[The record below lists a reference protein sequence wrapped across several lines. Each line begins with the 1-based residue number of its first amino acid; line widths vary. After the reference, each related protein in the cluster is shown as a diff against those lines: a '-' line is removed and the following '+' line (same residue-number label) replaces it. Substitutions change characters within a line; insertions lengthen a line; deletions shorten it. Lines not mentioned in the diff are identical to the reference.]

1 MVAVRDIENRLRQTF
16 SSSYLHPT
24 NPFVYMRR
32 ALGLFL
38 LLILSACAEQP
49 ITNQSNLRFFPDD
62 YAFVLK
68 ANTAETLW
76 SGVLENK
83 RIHPSVAGLGA
94 AAARLQSELSALIP
108 NGALTVAF
116 FIEGRDQLQFLALNE
131 NPGIESFF
139 EFQPNETY
147 DNLPIGS
154 LILDSGTLY
163 FTQLEERNLISSSEL
178 LLEEAIRGKG
188 QFSVNEKI
196 ERLFSSAVA
205 PEKLHLVV
213 QPENSKPVFKTF
225 DNTAFSNFAQEI
237 SLDIV
242 SEGQELRASGISF
255 ASDSLDVYLASFA
268 ETAPIEPRLLD
279 HAPRATQALLVRSAP
294 IGLKHPFLDGAIE
307 LGRVDLEAQRLLYVR
322 GIANAAI
329 IEALNAQST
338 AKEDYMG
345 IALYTIEGTDFSQD
359 LGPLGL
365 PTKAN
370 YVALYED
377 AFWFSESDTE
387 LQALIKFISSEETFK
402 RSALYASLE
411 PQIAQET
418 SLLHLSKDDKRAHLF
433 AVVKESSHYFTAAS
447 STPLVTP
454 KFEAVVSPILSLS
467 LDAEALTDPQFVKNH
482 YTDQYEIVVQDVNNA
497 LYRFSNSGARLW
509 KRQLDAKIQGQI
521 HEIDAYRNKKLQLA
535 FTTETSLVIVDRN
548 GNNLE
553 GFPKRFQDGNL
564 SALSVFDYDNSR
576 NYRLVFSQG
585 RDIYM
590 LNNTGQRVNGF
601 TYTKAEAE
609 LASRAK
615 HFRIASKDYLLF
627 PLKNGTLKILQRNG
641 KDRISVKERFEFTS
655 NELFE
660 YRNTFA
666 FIDQNGALVQIDTRG
681 RVNRSNL
688 GLTPTHEVVAS
699 NKTLATLDGQ
709 NLQIKEKPI
718 ELDYGVYEDLRFF
731 YLKDKIYVS
740 LVDKASKQVFLF
752 DSQAA
757 LVKGFPVMGDSAI
770 DMVDMDNDAK
780 LEMVVKDERNSL
792 TLYRIE

>member
-1 MVAVRDIENRLRQTF
+1 
-16 SSSYLHPT
+16 
-24 NPFVYMRR
+24 MRR

-38 LLILSACAEQP
+38 LIVLAACAEQP
-49 ITNQSNLRFFPDD
+49 TINQSNLRFFPDD

-76 SGVLENK
+76 SGVLEKN
-83 RIHPSVAGLGA
+83 RIHPSVSGLGDA
-94 AAARLQSELSALIP
+94 TARIQTELSSLIP
-108 NGALTVAF
+108 NGSLTVAF

-131 NPGIESFF
+131 NPSLETLF

-147 DNLPIGS
+147 DNLPIGTLS
-154 LILDSGTLY
+154 RDSETLY
-163 FTQLEERNLISSSEL
+163 FAQLEGKNLISSSEL

-188 QFSVNEKI
+188 RFTVDEKV
-196 ERLFSSAVA
+196 ERLFNSAVA
-205 PEKLHLVV
+205 PEKLHVVV

-242 SEGQELRASGISF
+242 AEGQELRASGISF
-255 ASDSLDVYLASFA
+255 ASDSLDVYLSSFA

-294 IGLKHPFLDGAIE
+294 VGLKHPFLEGAIE

-322 GIANAAI
+322 GIANATI

-345 IALYTIEGTDFSQD
+345 ISLYTIEGTDFSQD

-377 AFWFSESDTE
+377 AFWYSASDAE
-387 LQALIKFISSEETFK
+387 LQSLIKFISSEETFK
-402 RSALYASLE
+402 RGSLYASLE

-418 SLLHLSKDDKRAHLF
+418 SLLHLSKDDKRAHLL
-433 AVVKESSHYFTAAS
+433 AIVKESSHYFTAAS

-467 LDAEALTDPQFVKNH
+467 LDAEPLTDPQFVKNH
-482 YTDQYEIVVQDVNNA
+482 YTNQYEIVVQDVNNS

-509 KRQLDAKIQGQI
+509 KRQLDAKIQGRI

-535 FTTETSLVIVDRN
+535 FTTETSLVILDRN
-548 GNNLE
+548 GNYLE

-601 TYTKAEAE
+601 TYIKAEAE
-609 LASRAK
+609 LASPAK

-627 PLKNGTLKILQRNG
+627 PLKNGTLKILQRTG
-641 KDRISVKERFEFTS
+641 KERIPMKERFEFTA

-666 FIDQNGALVQIDTRG
+666 FTDQKGTLVQIDTRG

-709 NLQIKEKPI
+709 SLQINEKKI
-718 ELDYGVYEDLRFF
+718 ELEYGVYEGLRFF
-731 YLKDKIYVS
+731 YLNDKIYIS
-740 LVDKASKQVFLF
+740 LVDKASKQLFLF
-752 DSQAA
+752 DSQSE

-770 DMVDMDNDAK
+770 DMVDMDADDK
-780 LEMVVKDERNSL
+780 LELVVKDDRNTV

>member
-1 MVAVRDIENRLRQTF
+1 
-16 SSSYLHPT
+16 
-24 NPFVYMRR
+24 MRR

-38 LLILSACAEQP
+38 LIVLAACAEQP
-49 ITNQSNLRFFPDD
+49 TINQSNLRFFPDD

-76 SGVLENK
+76 SGVLEKN
-83 RIHPSVAGLGA
+83 RIHPSVSGLGDA
-94 AAARLQSELSALIP
+94 TARIQTELSSLIP
-108 NGALTVAF
+108 NGSLTVAF

-131 NPGIESFF
+131 NPSLETLF

-147 DNLPIGS
+147 DNLPIGTLS
-154 LILDSGTLY
+154 RDSETLY
-163 FTQLEERNLISSSEL
+163 FAQLEGKNLISSSEL

-188 QFSVNEKI
+188 RFTVDEKV
-196 ERLFSSAVA
+196 ERLFNSAVA

-242 SEGQELRASGISF
+242 AEGQELRASGISF
-255 ASDSLDVYLASFA
+255 ASDSLDVYLSSFA

-294 IGLKHPFLDGAIE
+294 VGLKHPFLEGAIE

-322 GIANAAI
+322 GIANATI

-345 IALYTIEGTDFSQD
+345 ISLYTIEGTDFSQD

-377 AFWFSESDTE
+377 AFWYSASDAE
-387 LQALIKFISSEETFK
+387 LQSLIKFISSEETFK
-402 RSALYASLE
+402 RGSLYASLE

-418 SLLHLSKDDKRAHLF
+418 SLLHLSKDDKRAHLL
-433 AVVKESSHYFTAAS
+433 AIVKESSHYFTAAS

-467 LDAEALTDPQFVKNH
+467 LDAEPLTDPQFVKNH
-482 YTDQYEIVVQDVNNA
+482 YTNQYEIVVQDVNNS

-509 KRQLDAKIQGQI
+509 KRQLDAKIQGRI

-535 FTTETSLVIVDRN
+535 FTTETSLVILDRN
-548 GNNLE
+548 GNYLE

-609 LASRAK
+609 LASPAK

-627 PLKNGTLKILQRNG
+627 PLKNGTLKILQRTG
-641 KDRISVKERFEFTS
+641 KERIPMKERFEFTA

-666 FIDQNGALVQIDTRG
+666 FTDQKGTLVQIDTRG

-699 NKTLATLDGQ
+699 NKTLATRDGQ
-709 NLQIKEKPI
+709 SLQIKEKKI
-718 ELDYGVYEDLRFF
+718 ELEYGVYEGLRFF
-731 YLKDKIYVS
+731 YLNDKIYIS
-740 LVDKASKQVFLF
+740 LVDKASKQLFLF
-752 DSQAA
+752 DSQSE

-770 DMVDMDNDAK
+770 DMVDMDADGK
-780 LEMVVKDERNSL
+780 LELVVKDDRNTV

>member
-1 MVAVRDIENRLRQTF
+1 
-16 SSSYLHPT
+16 
-24 NPFVYMRR
+24 MRR

-38 LLILSACAEQP
+38 LIVLAACAEQP
-49 ITNQSNLRFFPDD
+49 TINQSNLRFFPDD

-76 SGVLENK
+76 SGVLEKN
-83 RIHPSVAGLGA
+83 RIHPSVSGLGDA
-94 AAARLQSELSALIP
+94 TARIQTELSSLIP
-108 NGALTVAF
+108 NGSLTVAF

-131 NPGIESFF
+131 NPSLETLF

-147 DNLPIGS
+147 DNLPIGTLS
-154 LILDSGTLY
+154 RDSETLY
-163 FTQLEERNLISSSEL
+163 FAHLEGKNLISSSEL

-188 QFSVNEKI
+188 RFTVDEKV
-196 ERLFSSAVA
+196 ERLFNSAVA

-242 SEGQELRASGISF
+242 AEGQELRASGISF
-255 ASDSLDVYLASFA
+255 ASDSLDVYLSSFA

-294 IGLKHPFLDGAIE
+294 VGLKHPFLEGAIE

-322 GIANAAI
+322 GIANATI

-345 IALYTIEGTDFSQD
+345 ISLYTIEGTDFSQD

-377 AFWFSESDTE
+377 AFWYSASDAE
-387 LQALIKFISSEETFK
+387 LQSLIKFISSEETFK
-402 RSALYASLE
+402 RGSLYASLE

-418 SLLHLSKDDKRAHLF
+418 SLLHLSKDDKRAHLL

-467 LDAEALTDPQFVKNH
+467 LDAEPLTDPQFVKNH
-482 YTDQYEIVVQDVNNA
+482 YTNQYEIVVQDVNNS

-509 KRQLDAKIQGQI
+509 KRQLDAKIQGRI

-535 FTTETSLVIVDRN
+535 FTTETSLVILDRN
-548 GNNLE
+548 GNYLE

-609 LASRAK
+609 LASPAK

-627 PLKNGTLKILQRNG
+627 PLKNGTLKILQRTG
-641 KDRISVKERFEFTS
+641 KERIPMKERFEFTA

-666 FIDQNGALVQIDTRG
+666 FTDQKGTLVQIDTRG

-709 NLQIKEKPI
+709 SLQIKEKKI
-718 ELDYGVYEDLRFF
+718 ELEYGVYEGLRFF
-731 YLKDKIYVS
+731 YLNDKIYIS
-740 LVDKASKQVFLF
+740 LVDKASKQLFLF
-752 DSQAA
+752 DSQSE

-770 DMVDMDNDAK
+770 DMVDMDADGK
-780 LEMVVKDERNSL
+780 LELVVKDDRNTV

>member
-1 MVAVRDIENRLRQTF
+1 
-16 SSSYLHPT
+16 
-24 NPFVYMRR
+24 MRR

-38 LLILSACAEQP
+38 LIVLAACAEQP
-49 ITNQSNLRFFPDD
+49 TINQSNLRFFPDD

-76 SGVLENK
+76 SGVLEKN
-83 RIHPSVAGLGA
+83 RIHPSVSGLGDA
-94 AAARLQSELSALIP
+94 ASRIQSELSSLIP
-108 NGALTVAF
+108 NGSLTVAF

-131 NPGIESFF
+131 NPSLETLF

-147 DNLPIGS
+147 DNLPIGTLS
-154 LILDSGTLY
+154 RDSETLY
-163 FTQLEERNLISSSEL
+163 FAQLEGKNLISSSEL

-188 QFSVNEKI
+188 RFTVDEKV
-196 ERLFSSAVA
+196 ERLFNSAVA
-205 PEKLHLVV
+205 PEKLHVVV

-242 SEGQELRASGISF
+242 AEGQELRASGISF
-255 ASDSLDVYLASFA
+255 ASDSLDVYLSSFA

-294 IGLKHPFLDGAIE
+294 VGLKHPFLEGAIE

-322 GIANAAI
+322 GIANATI
-329 IEALNAQST
+329 IEALNAEST

-345 IALYTIEGTDFSQD
+345 ISLYTIEGTDFSQD

-377 AFWFSESDTE
+377 AFWYSASDAE
-387 LQALIKFISSEETFK
+387 LQSLIKFISSEETFK
-402 RSALYASLE
+402 RGSLYASLE

-418 SLLHLSKDDKRAHLF
+418 SLLHLSKDDKRAHLL

-454 KFEAVVSPILSLS
+454 KFEAIVSPILSLS
-467 LDAEALTDPQFVKNH
+467 LDAEPLTDPQFVKNH
-482 YTDQYEIVVQDVNNA
+482 YTNQYEIVVQDVNNS

-509 KRQLDAKIQGQI
+509 KRQLDAKIQGRI

-535 FTTETSLVIVDRN
+535 FTTETSLVILDRN
-548 GNNLE
+548 GNYLE

-564 SALSVFDYDNSR
+564 SALSVFDYVNSR

-590 LNNTGQRVNGF
+590 LNNSGQRVNGF

-609 LASRAK
+609 LASPAK

-627 PLKNGTLKILQRNG
+627 PLKNGTLKILQRTG
-641 KDRISVKERFEFTS
+641 KERIPMKERFEFTD

-666 FIDQNGALVQIDTRG
+666 FTDQKGTLVQIDTRG

-688 GLTPTHEVVAS
+688 GLTPTHKVVAS

-709 NLQIKEKPI
+709 RLQIKEKKI
-718 ELDYGVYEDLRFF
+718 ELEYGVYEGLRFF
-731 YLKDKIYVS
+731 YLNDKIFIS
-740 LVDKASKQVFLF
+740 LVDKASKQLFLF
-752 DSQAA
+752 DSQSE

-770 DMVDMDNDAK
+770 DMIDMDADGK
-780 LEMVVKDERNSL
+780 LELVVKDDRNTV

>member
-1 MVAVRDIENRLRQTF
+1 
-16 SSSYLHPT
+16 
-24 NPFVYMRR
+24 MRR

-38 LLILSACAEQP
+38 LIVLAACAEQP
-49 ITNQSNLRFFPDD
+49 TINQSNLRFFPDD

-76 SGVLENK
+76 SGVLEKN
-83 RIHPSVAGLGA
+83 RIHPSVSGLGDA
-94 AAARLQSELSALIP
+94 TARIQTELSSLIP
-108 NGALTVAF
+108 NGSLTVAF

-131 NPGIESFF
+131 NPSLETLF

-147 DNLPIGS
+147 DNLPIGTLS
-154 LILDSGTLY
+154 RDSETLY
-163 FTQLEERNLISSSEL
+163 FAQLEGKNLISSSEL

-188 QFSVNEKI
+188 RFTVDEKV
-196 ERLFSSAVA
+196 ERLFNSAVA

-242 SEGQELRASGISF
+242 AEGQELRASGISF
-255 ASDSLDVYLASFA
+255 ASDSLDVYLSSFA

-294 IGLKHPFLDGAIE
+294 VGLKHPFLEGAIE

-322 GIANAAI
+322 GIANATI

-345 IALYTIEGTDFSQD
+345 ISLYTIEGTDFSQD

-377 AFWFSESDTE
+377 AFWYSASDAE
-387 LQALIKFISSEETFK
+387 LQSLIKFISSEETFK
-402 RSALYASLE
+402 RGSLYASLE

-418 SLLHLSKDDKRAHLF
+418 SLLHLSKDDKRAHLL

-467 LDAEALTDPQFVKNH
+467 LDAEPLTDPQFVKNH
-482 YTDQYEIVVQDVNNA
+482 YTNQYEIVVQDVNNS

-509 KRQLDAKIQGQI
+509 KRQLDAKIQGRI

-535 FTTETSLVIVDRN
+535 FTTEASLVILDRN
-548 GNNLE
+548 GNYLE

-609 LASRAK
+609 LASPAK

-627 PLKNGTLKILQRNG
+627 PLKNGTLKILQRTG
-641 KDRISVKERFEFTS
+641 KERIPMKERFEFTA

-666 FIDQNGALVQIDTRG
+666 FTDQKGTLVQIDTRG

-709 NLQIKEKPI
+709 SLQIKEKKI
-718 ELDYGVYEDLRFF
+718 ELEYGVYEGLRFF
-731 YLKDKIYVS
+731 YLNDKIYIS
-740 LVDKASKQVFLF
+740 LVDKASKQLFLF
-752 DSQAA
+752 DSQSE

-770 DMVDMDNDAK
+770 DMVDMDADGK
-780 LEMVVKDERNSL
+780 LELVVKDDRNTV

>member
-1 MVAVRDIENRLRQTF
+1 
-16 SSSYLHPT
+16 
-24 NPFVYMRR
+24 MRR

-38 LLILSACAEQP
+38 LIVLAACAEQP
-49 ITNQSNLRFFPDD
+49 TINQSNLRFFPDD

-76 SGVLENK
+76 SGVLEKN
-83 RIHPSVAGLGA
+83 RIHPSVSGLGDA
-94 AAARLQSELSALIP
+94 TARIQTELSSLIP
-108 NGALTVAF
+108 NGSLTVAF

-131 NPGIESFF
+131 NPSLETLF

-147 DNLPIGS
+147 DNLPIGTLS
-154 LILDSGTLY
+154 RDSETLY
-163 FTQLEERNLISSSEL
+163 FAQLEGKNLISSSEL

-188 QFSVNEKI
+188 RFTVDEKV
-196 ERLFSSAVA
+196 ERLFNSAVA

-242 SEGQELRASGISF
+242 AEGQELRASGISF
-255 ASDSLDVYLASFA
+255 ASDSLDVYLSSFA

-294 IGLKHPFLDGAIE
+294 VGLKHPFLEGAIE

-322 GIANAAI
+322 GIANATI

-345 IALYTIEGTDFSQD
+345 ISLYTIEGTDFSQD

-377 AFWFSESDTE
+377 AFWYSASDAE
-387 LQALIKFISSEETFK
+387 LQSLIKFISSEETFK
-402 RSALYASLE
+402 RGSLYASLE

-418 SLLHLSKDDKRAHLF
+418 SLLHLSKDDKRAHLL

-467 LDAEALTDPQFVKNH
+467 LDAEPLTDPQFVKNH
-482 YTDQYEIVVQDVNNA
+482 YTNQYEIVVQDVNNS

-509 KRQLDAKIQGQI
+509 KRQLDAKIQGRI

-535 FTTETSLVIVDRN
+535 FTTETSLVILDRN
-548 GNNLE
+548 GNYLE

-609 LASRAK
+609 LASPAK

-627 PLKNGTLKILQRNG
+627 PLKNGTLKILQRTG
-641 KDRISVKERFEFTS
+641 KERIPMKERFEFTA

-666 FIDQNGALVQIDTRG
+666 FTDQKGTLVQIDTRG

-709 NLQIKEKPI
+709 SLQIKEKKI
-718 ELDYGVYEDLRFF
+718 ELEYGVYEGLRFF
-731 YLKDKIYVS
+731 YLNDKIYIS
-740 LVDKASKQVFLF
+740 LVDKASKQLFLF
-752 DSQAA
+752 DSQSE

-770 DMVDMDNDAK
+770 DMVDMDANDK
-780 LEMVVKDERNSL
+780 LELVVKDDRNTV

>member
-1 MVAVRDIENRLRQTF
+1 
-16 SSSYLHPT
+16 
-24 NPFVYMRR
+24 MRR

-38 LLILSACAEQP
+38 LIVLAACAEQP
-49 ITNQSNLRFFPDD
+49 TINQSNLRFFPDD

-76 SGVLENK
+76 SGVLEKN
-83 RIHPSVAGLGA
+83 RIHPSVSGLGDA
-94 AAARLQSELSALIP
+94 TARIQTELSSLIP
-108 NGALTVAF
+108 NGSLTVAF

-131 NPGIESFF
+131 NPSLETLF

-147 DNLPIGS
+147 DNLPIGTLS
-154 LILDSGTLY
+154 RDSETLY
-163 FTQLEERNLISSSEL
+163 FAQLEGKNLISSSEL

-188 QFSVNEKI
+188 RFTVDEKV
-196 ERLFSSAVA
+196 ERLFNSAVA

-242 SEGQELRASGISF
+242 AEGQELRASGISF
-255 ASDSLDVYLASFA
+255 ASDSLDVYLSSFA

-294 IGLKHPFLDGAIE
+294 VGLKHPFLEGAIE

-322 GIANAAI
+322 GIANATI

-345 IALYTIEGTDFSQD
+345 ISLYTIEGTDFSQD

-377 AFWFSESDTE
+377 AFWYSASDAE
-387 LQALIKFISSEETFK
+387 LQSLIKFISSEETFK
-402 RSALYASLE
+402 RGSLYASLE

-418 SLLHLSKDDKRAHLF
+418 SLLHLSKDDKRAHLL

-467 LDAEALTDPQFVKNH
+467 LDAEPLTDPQFVKNH
-482 YTDQYEIVVQDVNNA
+482 YTNQYEIVVQDVNNS

-509 KRQLDAKIQGQI
+509 KRQLDAKIQGRI

-535 FTTETSLVIVDRN
+535 FTTETSLVILDRN
-548 GNNLE
+548 GNYLE

-609 LASRAK
+609 LASPAK
-615 HFRIASKDYLLF
+615 HFRIASKHYLLF
-627 PLKNGTLKILQRNG
+627 PLKNGTLKILQRTG
-641 KDRISVKERFEFTS
+641 KERIPMKERFEFTA

-666 FIDQNGALVQIDTRG
+666 FTDQKGTLVQIDTRG

-709 NLQIKEKPI
+709 SLQIKEKKI
-718 ELDYGVYEDLRFF
+718 ELEYGVYEGLRFF
-731 YLKDKIYVS
+731 YLNDKIYIS
-740 LVDKASKQVFLF
+740 LVDKASKQLFLF
-752 DSQAA
+752 DSQSE

-770 DMVDMDNDAK
+770 DMVDMDADGK
-780 LEMVVKDERNSL
+780 LELVVKDDRNTV

>member
-1 MVAVRDIENRLRQTF
+1 
-16 SSSYLHPT
+16 
-24 NPFVYMRR
+24 MRR

-38 LLILSACAEQP
+38 LIVLAACAEQP
-49 ITNQSNLRFFPDD
+49 TINQSNLRFFPDD

-76 SGVLENK
+76 SGVLEKN
-83 RIHPSVAGLGA
+83 RIHPSVSGLGDA
-94 AAARLQSELSALIP
+94 TARIQTELSSLIP
-108 NGALTVAF
+108 NGSLTVAF

-131 NPGIESFF
+131 NPSLETLF

-147 DNLPIGS
+147 DNLPIGTLS
-154 LILDSGTLY
+154 RDSETLY
-163 FTQLEERNLISSSEL
+163 FAQLEGKNLISSSEL

-188 QFSVNEKI
+188 RFTVDEKV
-196 ERLFSSAVA
+196 ERLFNSAVA

-242 SEGQELRASGISF
+242 AEGQELRASGISF
-255 ASDSLDVYLASFA
+255 ASDSLDVYLSSFA

-294 IGLKHPFLDGAIE
+294 VGLKHPFLEGAIE

-322 GIANAAI
+322 GIANATI

-345 IALYTIEGTDFSQD
+345 ISLYTIEGTDFSQD

-377 AFWFSESDTE
+377 AFWYSASDAE
-387 LQALIKFISSEETFK
+387 LQSLIKFISSEETFK
-402 RSALYASLE
+402 RGSLYASLE

-418 SLLHLSKDDKRAHLF
+418 SLLHLSKDDKRAHLL

-467 LDAEALTDPQFVKNH
+467 LDAEPLTDPQFVKNH
-482 YTDQYEIVVQDVNNA
+482 YTNQYEIVVQDVNNS

-509 KRQLDAKIQGQI
+509 KRQLDAKIQGRI

-535 FTTETSLVIVDRN
+535 FTTETSLVILDRN
-548 GNNLE
+548 GNYLE

-609 LASRAK
+609 LASPAK

-627 PLKNGTLKILQRNG
+627 PLKNGTLKILQRTG
-641 KDRISVKERFEFTS
+641 KERIPMKERFEFTS
-655 NELFE
+655 NDLFE

-666 FIDQNGALVQIDTRG
+666 FTDQKGTLVQIDTRG

-709 NLQIKEKPI
+709 SLQIKEKKI
-718 ELDYGVYEDLRFF
+718 ELEYGVYEGLRFF
-731 YLKDKIYVS
+731 YLNDKIYIS
-740 LVDKASKQVFLF
+740 LVDKASKQLFLF
-752 DSQAA
+752 DSQSE

-770 DMVDMDNDAK
+770 DMVDMDADGK
-780 LEMVVKDERNSL
+780 LELVVKDDRNTV